1 VLIVLP
7 LSIFFVILFCLYK
20 YNRQKRHETNLFGH
34 FRQIS
39 QTFFIIMAKALILKK
54 LIRALNTNTVQF
66 EKELGVGH
74 SAIAKA
80 IARES
85 DISDMLINKILK
97 RYPAINENWLRTG
110 EGEMYI
116 KSTDTTIKNTPM
128 NNIEQQQDW
137 KQAHRDLM
145 DAHKL
150 YAQSH
155 QVLSNALYEM
165 TRLLQK
171 VDTINTNLDDAAK
184 KQQIF
189 RVMTNA
195 NQQVTLETLAELR
208 GLNKH
213 ELVNTARNIGA
224 SLLNDNAQMDTVG
237 A

>member
-1 VLIVLP
+1 
-7 LSIFFVILFCLYK
+7 
-20 YNRQKRHETNLFGH
+20 
-34 FRQIS
+34 
-39 QTFFIIMAKALILKK
+39 MAKALILKK

-97 RYPAINENWLRTG
+97 RYPTISEHWLKTG

-116 KSTDTTIKNTPM
+116 KSTDTTINNTPM
-128 NNIEQQQDW
+128 NNIEQQDW

-165 TRLLQK
+165 TQLMKKIETVDTNLNTAIKEQLAYHAAIASEHRVLFAAMDDLRQMPAGEHAKKADIAQREHLQK
-171 VDTINTNLDDAAK
+171 ILK
-184 KQQIF
+184 K
-189 RVMTNA
+189 
-195 NQQVTLETLAELR
+195 
-208 GLNKH
+208 
-213 ELVNTARNIGA
+213 
-224 SLLNDNAQMDTVG
+224 DNADV
-237 A
+237 

>member
-1 VLIVLP
+1 
-7 LSIFFVILFCLYK
+7 
-20 YNRQKRHETNLFGH
+20 
-34 FRQIS
+34 
-39 QTFFIIMAKALILKK
+39 MAKALILKK

-97 RYPAINENWLRTG
+97 RYPAINENWLKTG
-110 EGEMYI
+110 EGEMFV
-116 KSTDTTIKNTPM
+116 KSTDTTINNTPM
-128 NNIEQQQDW
+128 NNIEQQDW

-171 VDTINTNLDDAAK
+171 VDTLNINLDTAMKVQAGNQAVIVANQDIMFEAAEQIADKPAGYFAK
-184 KQQIF
+184 KADNL
-189 RVMTNA
+189 RRERL
-195 NQQVTLETLAELR
+195 LETV
-208 GLNKH
+208 K
-213 ELVNTARNIGA
+213 
-224 SLLNDNAQMDTVG
+224 MDTVG